1 MDDPALLEAWQAG
14 DKQAGRQL
22 VRRYYEPIYRF
33 FFGKVADGACEDLT
47 QETFEVLIRRREG
60 YRGEGP
66 FRAYLYGIA
75 RFVLVAHIR
84 RRRRLRERFEP
95 AEHSAIDPASA
106 AGSEIFAAREH
117 ERVVAAALRS
127 LPLDDQ
133 ITIELKDWEGL
144 TQDELA
150 ALFEVPRSTM
160 GSRISRA
167 RARLRKAI
175 EVQLKDAHKLAELEE
190 GLETCMRS
198 IRGKIRAQLGAGK
211 GPDSPPERGST
222 GE

>member
-1 MDDPALLEAWQAG
+1 MDDVELLEAWRGG
-14 DKQAGRQL
+14 DTAAGRRL
-22 VRRYYEPIYRF
+22 VKRYYEPIYRF
-33 FFGKVADGACEDLT
+33 FFGKVSGAACEDLA
-47 QETFEVLIRRREG
+47 QETFEVLIRRRDG

-66 FRAYLYGIA
+66 FRTYLYGIA
-75 RFVLVAHIR
+75 RFVLIGHIR
-84 RRRRLRERFEP
+84 RRRRRADRFEP
-95 AEHSAIDPASA
+95 AEHSAMDPATA
-106 AGSEIFAAREH
+106 AASEIFAAREH

-150 ALFEVPRSTM
+150 SLFGVPRSTM

-175 EVQLKDAHKLAELEE
+175 EAGLEDAAQIAQLEE

-198 IRGKIRAQLGAGK
+198 IQGKIREHLAQS
-211 GPDSPPERGST
+211 GPDEP
-222 GE
+222 